1 MRGIKVS
8 IILLVVLVLISLG
21 LNVYLI
27 SQLLQFQQ
35 QTQNLARELRPALTE
50 TLGNTVSDLEEIKN
64 STVEF
69 NVSIDTDFP
78 VDLEIPINES
88 IEVPINTVVP
98 IKQEIDTT
106 VMMSL
111 FEGGLEVPVAVTV
124 PVDVEVPIDT
134 VVPIKVDQRIPIS
147 TTVPIKADF
156 PIEIVVGETEL
167 AGYIDQLTTALSTF
181 AERADQFLQKLY

>member
-1 MRGIKVS
+1 MRGIRVS
-8 IILLVVLVLISLG
+8 IIVLFVLVLVSLG

-35 QTQNLARELRPALTE
+35 QTHTLARELRPVLVD

-69 NVSIDTDFP
+69 DVNIDNDFP

-88 IEVPINTVVP
+88 IDIPINTVVP
-98 IKQEIDTT
+98 IKQEINTT

-111 FEGGLEVPVAVTV
+111 FEGGLEVPVDVTV

-134 VVPIKVDQRIPIS
+134 VVAIDVKQSIPIS
-147 TTVPIKADF
+147 TTVPIKADV
-156 PIEIVVGETEL
+156 PIEIVVSETDL
-167 AGYIDQLTTALSTF
+167 AGYIDQLTAALSTF
-181 AERADQFLQKLY
+181 AETADQFLQKLE

>member
-1 MRGIKVS
+1 MRGIKIS
-8 IILLVVLVLISLG
+8 IIILVVLVLVSLG

-27 SQLLQFQQ
+27 SQLLRFQQ
-35 QTQNLARELRPALTE
+35 QTQTLARELNPVLTE
-50 TLGNTVSDLEEIKN
+50 TLGNTVSGLEEIKN

-69 NVSIDTDFP
+69 NASIDTDFP

-88 IEVPINTVVP
+88 IDVPINTVVP
-98 IKQEIDTT
+98 IKQDIETT

-111 FEGGLEVPVAVTV
+111 FEGGLEVPVDVTV

-134 VVPIKVDQRIPIS
+134 VVAIQVDQSIPIS
-147 TTVPIKADF
+147 TTVPIKAEV

-167 AGYIDQLTTALSTF
+167 AGYIDELTTALSNF
-181 AERADQFLQKLY
+181 AETVDQFLQELY